1 MFSFEKVQ
9 LIILRPFL
17 RERGGS
23 CSVRPGFVSKIF
35 AGRCIVLETTP
46 TSFQLSSLYQYSAQ
60 MSFQCGL
67 RIMTV
72 SLVMNL
78 SKDTMFLLYL
88 YHTELEIV
96 LPKEMS
102 CTQSCPAVTCFRS
115 ICCEEHCKLLCLA
128 YLALAFRLIKSSN
141 SELYHCCGEGTQK
154 HPAKLGTDFGP
165 LPAPEGWPD

>member
-1 MFSFEKVQ
+1 
-9 LIILRPFL
+9 
-17 RERGGS
+17 
-23 CSVRPGFVSKIF
+23 
-35 AGRCIVLETTP
+35 
-46 TSFQLSSLYQYSAQ
+46 
-60 MSFQCGL
+60 MSFQYGL

-88 YHTELEIV
+88 YHTESEIV

-115 ICCEEHCKLLCLA
+115 ICCEERCKLLCLA
-128 YLALAFRLIKSSN
+128 YLALVFRLIKSSN

-154 HPAKLGTDFGP
+154 HPAKLGTDFGLLLKDGRTEHCYYCGYSLSCKEVSFLEIQRSLQIQCLLMFP
-165 LPAPEGWPD
+165 IAFRFRVLGG